1 VITNNE
7 QQKINTKAS
16 EKKVK
21 IEKENFFT
29 LKKFGV
35 NKYL

>member
-1 VITNNE
+1 
-7 QQKINTKAS
+7 
-16 EKKVK
+16 VK